1 LRLQRAALLA
11 YGLVAALGA
20 FAIWGWAIGLPR
32 LRDFGA
38 DFAPMAPA
46 AALAFLLLASAYL
59 AIERGGPK
67 ARRVSWIACAVV
79 AVLALLG
86 LVEDLG
92 DARLGMNFEWLLGAR
107 GGSIYAATW
116 PPS

>member
-1 LRLQRAALLA
+1 PQFAPRISGAGVSAASLSPEKLVLRLRRAALLA

-46 AALAFLLLASAYL
+46 AALAFLLLACSYL
-59 AIERGGPK
+59 AAERGG
-67 ARRVSWIACAVV
+67 AR
-79 AVLALLG
+79 
-86 LVEDLG
+86 
-92 DARLGMNFEWLLGAR
+92 AR
-107 GGSIYAATW
+107 GTAWTA
-116 PPS
+116 